1 MWRSKKFII
10 IAVLAAV
17 ILAGTIGGVALAQT
31 GDDNTSKAQTKVAA
45 LLDKVAEIYQ
55 KNTGT
60 AIDSAELQKAITEAG
75 KALRDEAFDKYLQ
88 GLVDSDK
95 ITQEQA
101 DQYKTW
107 LDSRPAL
114 PTDEFKAWLDERP
127 DLPALFGQGED
138 GRMGPF
144 GRMNRGFGKFGGEFR
159 DRFGGWCAP
168 DASDNVTD

>member
-31 GDDNTSKAQTKVAA
+31 GDDNTSKAQAKVTA

-88 GLVDSDK
+88 GLVASGK

-101 DQYKTW
+101 DQYKNW
-107 LDSRPAL
+107 LNAKPDVPL
-114 PTDEFKAWLDERP
+114 PFDKNNGGGL
-127 DLPALFGQGED
+127 
-138 GRMGPF
+138 MPF
-144 GRMNRGFGKFGGEFR
+144 GGMHRGFGGPDGGFR
-159 DRFGGWCAP
+159 GWCAP
-168 DASDNVTD
+168 DTSDNVTNE